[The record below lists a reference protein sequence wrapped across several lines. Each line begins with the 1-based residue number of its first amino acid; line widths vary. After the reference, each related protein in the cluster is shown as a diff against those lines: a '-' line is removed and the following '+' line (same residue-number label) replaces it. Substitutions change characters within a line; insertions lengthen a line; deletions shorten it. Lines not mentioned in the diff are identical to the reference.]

1 MTLVPPP
8 TFPLLAACRPR
19 QWTKNLLVFAG
30 ALFAFQMQPHVWLG
44 AAVGFVA
51 FCAISSAIY
60 LLNDVLDRE
69 ADRAHPSKRH
79 RPIAAGLIG
88 VPLSLATAILL
99 AVLSL
104 GLGAALAPGLAG
116 VLLLYGLIQ
125 VGYCLQFKRAPL
137 LDLFCIAAGFLLR
150 AVAGV
155 VAAGLGF
162 SPWFLLTVGLLALFL
177 AVEKRKAELR
187 LCLDRGVIT
196 RKVLERYSMPLLQ
209 RLENIVSTSAF
220 MSYALWAAGPSLN
233 GAPTS
238 WMLLSVPF
246 VLVGIFRYQLLS
258 DPEEAE
264 RRVALHPERSS
275 EKPEEILLGDRGVQ
289 LTLLTWLLTVAGVG
303 IAHRLDILPA

>member
-1 MTLVPPP
+1 MVLPIAPR
-8 TFPLLAACRPR
+8 FPLLAACRPR
-19 QWTKNLLVFAG
+19 QWTKNLLVFAAPLFSFQQQP
-30 ALFAFQMQPHVWLG
+30 ALWLG
-44 AAVGFVA
+44 AAVAFVA
-51 FCAISSAIY
+51 FCALSSAVY
-60 LLNDVLDRE
+60 LLNDVLDVE
-69 ADRAHPSKRH
+69 ADRAHPRKRS
-79 RPIAAGLIG
+79 RPIASGLIS
-88 VPLSLATAILL
+88 VPRALATACLL
-99 AVLSL
+99 ALVSLSL
-104 GLGAALAPGLAG
+104 GAAQSPGLAG

-125 VGYCLQFKRAPL
+125 VGYCLQFKRMPL
-137 LDLFCIAAGFLLR
+137 LDLFSIASGFLLR

-155 VAAGLGF
+155 VSAGLGF

-187 LCLDRGVIT
+187 LSRDRGVLT
-196 RKVLERYSMPLLQ
+196 RQVLERYSLPLLQ

-264 RRVALHPERSS
+264 RRAALHPDRTT
-275 EKPEEILLGDRGVQ
+275 EKPEEILLGDRGVR
-289 LTLLTWLLTVAGVG
+289 LTLLAWLFTVAGVG
-303 IAHRLDILPA
+303 IAHRMQALPS